1 MVTGSFDGNRHTR
14 NFILW
19 DGPLMARILYFAW
32 VREKMGVAEERVTLP
47 ETVHT
52 ITQLTQ
58 MLRARDPRFDQALSD
73 PSLRVAVNQE
83 HAQPETL
90 VTDQDE
96 IAFFPP
102 VSGG

>member
-1 MVTGSFDGNRHTR
+1 
-14 NFILW
+14 
-19 DGPLMARILYFAW
+19 MARILYFAW
-32 VREKMGVAEERVTLP
+32 VREKMGMAEERVSLP

-52 ITQLTQ
+52 VSQLTQ
-58 MLRARDPRFDQALSD
+58 FLRARNPRFDAALSD

-83 HAQPETL
+83 HAHPDTK